1 MLHRV
6 SLDAAKPPRLFIY
19 QSFQDV
25 ALYDA
30 QERSGSYLET
40 HGHGDIVFERL
51 HKDVFA
57 IAVSAQNR
65 ILRLKCI

>member
-6 SLDAAKPPRLFIY
+6 SLDAAKPPRLFY
-19 QSFQDV
+19 LLVVSGCG
-25 ALYDA
+25 LYDA

-51 HKDVFA
+51 RKDVFA
-57 IAVSAQNR
+57 VAVSAQ
-65 ILRLKCI
+65 K